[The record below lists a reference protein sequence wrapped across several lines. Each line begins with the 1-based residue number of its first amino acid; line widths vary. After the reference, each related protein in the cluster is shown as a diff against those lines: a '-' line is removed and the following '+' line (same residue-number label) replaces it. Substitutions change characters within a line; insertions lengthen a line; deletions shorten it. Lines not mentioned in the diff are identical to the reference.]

1 MGGVIP
7 PQQKGGGGGGC
18 LLFASL
24 AFYLQVIDVFLS
36 IEIDALGFL
45 LNGHDRET
53 HVNAAM

>member
-1 MGGVIP
+1 M
-7 PQQKGGGGGGC
+7 
-18 LLFASL
+18 
-24 AFYLQVIDVFLS
+24 IDVFLS